1 MCKPDVEIWKPDSLL
16 EFKVISA
23 DQEKCLYQFYRQ
35 CPTSLNKG
43 TLFNMS
49 PLFSYFPKSF
59 DFSVFSC
66 LCLGDFWKTSAL
78 PQHCQNHCTLLFD
91 FSNVISTSFIH
102 SLQLWNIFK
111 ILIISPL
118 ETTLPP
124 PNSLSHDSSFTTLVH
139 RITVLAFTLL
149 ANHNLK

>member
-1 MCKPDVEIWKPDSLL
+1 MIKCRMCKPDVEIWKPDCLL

-35 CPTSLNKG
+35 CPTSPNKG

-91 FSNVISTSFIH
+91 FCHFNLVYPFTSVVKHFQDFDHQSSRDNSPTSKLPVSWQFLYYLGSQNHSTRIY
-102 SLQLWNIFK
+102 
-111 ILIISPL
+111 
-118 ETTLPP
+118 
-124 PNSLSHDSSFTTLVH
+124 SS
-139 RITVLAFTLL
+139 R
-149 ANHNLK
+149 